1 MTQEILTFLS
11 DLAQNNNRDWFSDNK
26 KLFEK
31 NKQLVQQ
38 VFDDIYQEMKTGDI
52 IEPLK
57 VFRIYRDV
65 RFSKD
70 KSPYKTHFSM
80 SFGRQKPEYRGGY
93 YLHIQPGASF
103 VGGGFWDPNKED
115 LLRIRKEIMMEDDAF
130 LKILDNKVFKK
141 YFGGLKGEAL
151 KTAPKDFDKDHPMIE
166 YIKKKQ
172 FLLMRPL
179 SDKEVLSPGFN
190 QEVTATYKA
199 MRPFMDY
206 MTNALTTNLNGESV
220 V

>member
-1 MTQEILTFLS
+1 MLTFLS
-11 DLAQNNNRDWFSDNK
+11 DLTQNNNREWFSENK
-26 KLFEK
+26 ETFEK
-31 NKQLVQQ
+31 NKNQAQQ
-38 VFDDIYQEMKTGDI
+38 VFEAIHEDMQSLDM

-57 VFRIYRDV
+57 IFRIYRDV

-80 SFGRQKPEYRGGY
+80 FFGRQKPEYRGGY

-103 VGGGFWDPNKED
+103 VGGGFWEPNKED
-115 LLRIRKEIMMEDDAF
+115 LFRMRKEIMMEDDAF
-130 LKILDNKVFKK
+130 LEIINNKEFKK
-141 YFGGLKGEAL
+141 YFGELKGEAL
-151 KTAPKDFDKDHPMIE
+151 KTAPKDFAKDHPMIN

-179 SDKEVLSPGFN
+179 SDKEVLSPGFK
-190 QEVTATYKA
+190 QEVIVSYKA

-206 MTNALTTNLNGESV
+206 MTFALTTNLNGESV
-220 V
+220 L